1 MTHKEHVDQKQTR
14 FLPAATKLAKVP
26 CRYSFVREKSS
37 FRFQVCSLVAT
48 FLTVSLKNFFYTSA
62 RQSSGLFCRGKGIS
76 SSVNTRF
83 SIIREIWCQK
93 MAWSISSFTS
103 LGILD
108 VMWWVCLLKKRLN
121 RLLPRKIL
129 FCVIFLPQTV
139 FLRANSVTYGWNFRN
154 FTWFFI
160 SVWNVS
166 DPPCSVICCI
176 DFFWTIYFI
185 FSAL

>member
-14 FLPAATKLAKVP
+14 FLPAATKLAKVR

-121 RLLPRKIL
+121 RLTTEENTILCNISASNRFFARK
-129 FCVIFLPQTV
+129 F
-139 FLRANSVTYGWNFRN
+139 
-154 FTWFFI
+154 
-160 SVWNVS
+160 S
-166 DPPCSVICCI
+166 DIRLK
-176 DFFWTIYFI
+176 F
-185 FSAL
+185 

>member
-1 MTHKEHVDQKQTR
+1 MILNLFYLEEAINELLPRSLFLAGWPRDYKEHVDQKQTR
-14 FLPAATKLAKVP
+14 FLPAAFKPAKVP

-48 FLTVSLKNFFYTSA
+48 FLIVSLKNFFYTSA

-108 VMWWVCLLKKRLN
+108 DMWWVCLLKKRLN
-121 RLLPRKIL
+121 RLTTEENTILCDISASNRFFARK
-129 FCVIFLPQTV
+129 F
-139 FLRANSVTYGWNFRN
+139 
-154 FTWFFI
+154 
-160 SVWNVS
+160 S
-166 DPPCSVICCI
+166 DIRLK
-176 DFFWTIYFI
+176 F
-185 FSAL
+185 